1 MERRKM
7 KKNKN
12 DIKDSKVVVRWR
24 SVYRIIERLS
34 KSLEAQE
41 KLFKRQEANIKVM
54 GNNFYT
60 QVQDLTKERDDAIRA
75 YNGLHKLGKFA
86 VEQGIDIK
94 NEKLPESEKNKY
106 DFSQTHTVLVSGKTK
121 HSFFLKRKKN
131 GGVK

>member
-1 MERRKM
+1 M

-41 KLFKRQEANIKVM
+41 KRFKRQEANIKVM

-94 NEKLPESEKNKY
+94 NEKLPEADKNKY
-106 DFSQTHTVLVSGKTK
+106 DFSQKHTVLESGKTK

>member
-1 MERRKM
+1 
-7 KKNKN
+7 
-12 DIKDSKVVVRWR
+12 
-24 SVYRIIERLS
+24 
-34 KSLEAQE
+34 
-41 KLFKRQEANIKVM
+41 M

-94 NEKLPESEKNKY
+94 DEKLPESEKNKY
-106 DFSQTHTVLVSGKTK
+106 DFSQKHTVLESGKTK
-121 HSFFLKRKKN
+121 HSYSLKRKKN

>member
-1 MERRKM
+1 M
-7 KKNKN
+7 KKNKTSQE
-12 DIKDSKVVVRWR
+12 IPFTKARWR
-24 SVYRIIERLS
+24 SAYRIIERLS
-34 KSLEAQE
+34 ETIEAQE
-41 KLFKRQEANIKVM
+41 KRFARQEKNIKVM

-94 NEKLPESEKNKY
+94 DEKLPESAKNKY
-106 DFSQTHTVLVSGKTK
+106 DFSQKHTVLESGKTK
-121 HSFFLKRKKN
+121 HSYSLKRKKN

>member
-1 MERRKM
+1 M

-75 YNGLHKLGKFA
+75 YNGLHKLGKYA

-106 DFSQTHTVLVSGKTK
+106 DFSQKHTVLESGKTK

>member
-1 MERRKM
+1 M

-12 DIKDSKVVVRWR
+12 NIKDSNVVVRWR
-24 SVYRIIERLS
+24 AVYKIIERLS
-34 KSLEAQE
+34 KNLEVHE
-41 KLFKRQEANIKVM
+41 KRFKRQEANIKVM

-60 QVQDLTKERDDAIRA
+60 QIQELTKERDDAIRA

-94 NEKLPESEKNKY
+94 NEKLPEADKNKY
-106 DFSQTHTVLVSGKTK
+106 DFSQKHTVLESGKTK

>member
-1 MERRKM
+1 M
-7 KKNKN
+7 KKDRNE
-12 DIKDSKVVVRWR
+12 ISFSTIRWR
-24 SVYRIIERLS
+24 SAYKVIERLS
-34 KSLEAQE
+34 KTIEAQE
-41 KLFKRQEANIKVM
+41 RRFGRQEKNIKEL

-60 QVQDLTKERDDAIRA
+60 QMQELTKERDEAIRA

-106 DFSQTHTVLVSGKTK
+106 DFSQKNTVLESGRTK
-121 HSFFLKRKKN
+121 HSFLLKKKKN

>member
-1 MERRKM
+1 M

-12 DIKDSKVVVRWR
+12 NIKDSNVVVRWR
-24 SVYRIIERLS
+24 SVYKIIERLS
-34 KSLEAQE
+34 KNLEVQE
-41 KLFKRQEANIKVM
+41 KRFKRQEANIKVM
-54 GNNFYT
+54 GGQFYD
-60 QVQDLTKERDDAIRA
+60 QMKVMEKERDDAIRA

-106 DFSQTHTVLVSGKTK
+106 DFSQKHTVLESGKTK

>member
-1 MERRKM
+1 M

-12 DIKDSKVVVRWR
+12 NIKDSNVVVRWR
-24 SVYRIIERLS
+24 SVYKIIERLS

-86 VEQGIDIK
+86 VEQNIDIK

-106 DFSQTHTVLVSGKTK
+106 DFSQKHTVLESGKTK
-121 HSFFLKRKKN
+121 HTFFLKRKKN
-131 GGVK
+131 GGC

>member
-1 MERRKM
+1 M
-7 KKNKN
+7 KKNKTSQE
-12 DIKDSKVVVRWR
+12 IPFTKARWR
-24 SVYRIIERLS
+24 SAYRIIERLS
-34 KSLEAQE
+34 ETIEAQE
-41 KLFKRQEANIKVM
+41 KRFARQEKNIKVM

-94 NEKLPESEKNKY
+94 DEKLPESEKNKY
-106 DFSQTHTVLVSGKTK
+106 DFSQKHTVLESGKTK
-121 HSFFLKRKKN
+121 HSYSLKRKKN

>member
-1 MERRKM
+1 M
-7 KKNKN
+7 KKNKTSQE
-12 DIKDSKVVVRWR
+12 IPFTKARWR
-24 SVYRIIERLS
+24 SAYRIIERLS
-34 KSLEAQE
+34 ESIEAQE
-41 KLFKRQEANIKVM
+41 KRFARQEKNIKVM

-94 NEKLPESEKNKY
+94 DEKLPESEKNKY
-106 DFSQTHTVLVSGKTK
+106 DFSQKHTVLESGKTK
-121 HSFFLKRKKN
+121 HSYSLKRKKN